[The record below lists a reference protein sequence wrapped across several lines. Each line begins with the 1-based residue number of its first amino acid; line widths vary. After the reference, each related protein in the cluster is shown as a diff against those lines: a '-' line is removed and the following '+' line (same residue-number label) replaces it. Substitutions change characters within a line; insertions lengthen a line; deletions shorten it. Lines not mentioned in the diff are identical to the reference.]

1 MLYDKEYDKEYEY
14 PYYVINSRT
23 HAILAGAISKQDAID
38 RAEDMPIGY
47 IVKVFGRVECIQ
59 QGIDL
64 SASNWS
70 NHAGDDVRYWPQ
82 EWG

>member
-1 MLYDKEYDKEYEY
+1 MLYDREYDKEYEY

-23 HAILAGAISKQDAID
+23 HAILGAAISKQDAFD
-38 RAEDMPIGY
+38 LEQNMPLGY
-47 IVKVFGRVECIQ
+47 ITKILGRVDCIR

-70 NHAGDDVRYWPQ
+70 NYAGDDVRYWPQ